1 MGVTG
6 PDNNTTQ
13 QRVQAGW
20 AGDCSPLNTIQLVPP
35 PPPRIHHQHCTLPPR
50 GVPCLLPCLVSRD
63 TVICQQ
69 QGYVESLFG
78 RLGHFQ
84 VSHWH
89 DVPPIKVSRN
99 RE

>member
-35 PPPRIHHQHCTLPPR
+35 PPPSIHHQHCILPP
-50 GVPCLLPCLVSRD
+50 GGGPCLLPCLVSRD